1 MNDRAR
7 RAPMGLGLSLCV
19 CLGAV
24 LGCDDKPDKAASS
37 SAASAEPSPA
47 ATVTPT
53 PKKPAG
59 PPDFEIDTLGAKVGF
74 ERALL
79 DQRDGHDTLVKL
91 LKPTE
96 NFVDGQD
103 VSLIVDR
110 NAKLPWVVTFITELG
125 KLGAKHVVVKS
136 ETRKEYAPSLAFT
149 PELALKSPPDCSPV
163 AMVLEDRGT
172 AVWKLSGGVAT
183 KHGKGMAGPDLS
195 MTGDNIERFA
205 KGCKQSSILFVSAGP
220 SVEWGLTY
228 DLAVSAKTLDKVHFD
243 TFVLLSETPVP
254 GHKVELR
261 H

>member
-1 MNDRAR
+1 MSDRGPHA
-7 RAPMGLGLSLCV
+7 AWLLSLGL

-24 LGCDDKPDKAASS
+24 AACDDKPQKPAG
-37 SAASAEPSPA
+37 ENA
-47 ATVTPT
+47 ATPPTPT
-53 PKKPAG
+53 PEATASTPAKPKG
-59 PPDFEIDTLGAKVGF
+59 PPDFEIDTLSAKVGF

-79 DQRDGHDTLVKL
+79 DQRDGRDNLTKL

-103 VSLIVDR
+103 VSLLVDR
-110 NAKLPWVVTFITELG
+110 SAKLPWVVTFIDELG
-125 KLGAKHVVVKS
+125 KLGAKHVIVKT
-136 ETRKEYAPSLAFT
+136 ETRKEFSPSLPFS
-149 PELALKSPPDCSPV
+149 PELSLKSPPDCSPV

-205 KGCKQSSILFVSAGP
+205 KGCKQSTTLFVSAGP

-228 DLAVSAKTLDKVHFD
+228 DLAASAKTLEKVHFD
-243 TFVLLSETPVP
+243 NFVLLGATPVP
-254 GHKVELR
+254 GHKVDLR